1 MCIDGKPCLF
11 LLEKYK
17 KSCLSIKCL
26 KYQTMLQKKILITII
41 QINTDLRFLQHQEY
55 YKLS

>member
-26 KYQTMLQKKILITII
+26 KYQKKILITIN